1 MVIKQLFSKVFVVDA
16 GDSSFVPGT
25 HVKYEEIIKM
35 NEELKKAGKKQAQF
49 TRLVMWLTS
58 IAKGTDSWMSAA
70 SFQET
75 VRVMV
80 DASLKWAI
88 DELNDLK
95 SNVIIGRLL
104 PLGDEYVRKYI
115 NNESDVIVTSDDDM
129 AVIVDEVA

>member
-1 MVIKQLFSKVFVVDA
+1 
-16 GDSSFVPGT
+16 
-25 HVKYEEIIKM
+25 
-35 NEELKKAGKKQAQF
+35 
-49 TRLVMWLTS
+49 LTS

-80 DASLKWAI
+80 DASLKGAI

-115 NNESDVIVTSDDDM
+115 NNESDMIVTSDDDM
-129 AVIVDEVA
+129 AILQEEPV